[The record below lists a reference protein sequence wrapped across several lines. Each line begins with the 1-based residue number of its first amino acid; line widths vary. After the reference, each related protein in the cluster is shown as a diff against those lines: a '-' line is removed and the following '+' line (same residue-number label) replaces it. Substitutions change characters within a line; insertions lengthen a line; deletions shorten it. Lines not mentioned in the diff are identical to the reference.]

1 MIISPAPFSFFTNP
15 AIHHKINTMTKWNDI
30 IGHDWAVDFLRS
42 AIQYDRIGQSYLITG
57 PSQVGKST
65 LARVFAQALNCTAV
79 DLKDRPCGKCRS
91 CNLIF
96 AGRHPDVQIVTGD
109 VSGRGI
115 TTLKI
120 DQIRELNH
128 QLNLTA
134 AEARYKVA
142 ILKKFESANPSAANA
157 FLKTLEEPPSN
168 VVLILTAADSDTLLP
183 TITSRCR
190 VIDLRPVK
198 HSLVEGEL
206 KERWGVE
213 PEQAR
218 LLARLSDGRLGWA
231 VETAQNMVVLDVRDE
246 QLSRLYIALA
256 GSRVDRFILAD
267 ELSGKPEILPE
278 LLRTWLSWW
287 RDCTLLGVGNREN
300 GTLTNYDQKSQ
311 MLELLKLRPV
321 AEVVTSLRQ
330 TELAIWQLEHNANSR
345 LVMENLLLK
354 YPNRLSG

>member
-1 MIISPAPFSFFTNP
+1 
-15 AIHHKINTMTKWNDI
+15 MTTWNDI

-42 AIQYDRIGQSYLITG
+42 AIKHDRIGQSYLITG

-65 LARVFAQALNCTAV
+65 LARVFAQALNCTAG
-79 DLKDRPCGKCRS
+79 DRNDKPCGKCRS
-91 CNLIF
+91 CSLI
-96 AGRHPDVQIVTGD
+96 AANRHPDVQIVSGE

-120 DQIRELNH
+120 DQIRELTH
-128 QLNLTA
+128 QLSLTA

-142 ILKKFESANPSAANA
+142 ILKQFESANPNAANA
-157 FLKTLEEPPSN
+157 FLKTLEEPPRN
-168 VVLILTAADSDTLLP
+168 VVLILTAADADTLLP

-190 VIDLRPVK
+190 VIGLRPIN
-198 HSLVEGEL
+198 HSIVEEAL
-206 KERWGVE
+206 KERWQVE

-231 VETAQNMVVLDVRDE
+231 VETARNPAVLDERDE
-246 QLSRLYIALA
+246 QLGRLYEALA

-267 ELSGKPEILPE
+267 ELCRKPELLPE

-287 RDCTLLGVGNREN
+287 RDCALIGVSGREN
-300 GTLTNYDQKSQ
+300 GRLTNFDQKSQ
-311 MLELLKLRPV
+311 MIKLLETRPV
-321 AEVVTSLRQ
+321 AKAVTSLRQ

-345 LVMENLLLK
+345 LVIENLLLQ
-354 YPNRLSG
+354 YPTID

>member
-1 MIISPAPFSFFTNP
+1 
-15 AIHHKINTMTKWNDI
+15 MTTWNDI

-65 LARVFAQALNCTAV
+65 LARVFAQALNCTAG
-79 DLKDRPCGKCRS
+79 DLNDRPCGKCRS
-91 CNLIF
+91 CSLIA
-96 AGRHPDVQIVTGD
+96 AGRHPDVQIVTGE

-120 DQIRELNH
+120 DQIRELTH

-142 ILKKFESANPSAANA
+142 ILKQFESANPSAANA

-168 VVLILTAADSDTLLP
+168 VVLILTAADADTLLP

-190 VIDLRPVK
+190 VIGLRPVNN
-198 HSLVEGEL
+198 SIVEEAL
-206 KERWGVE
+206 TERWQTE

-231 VETAQNMVVLDVRDE
+231 VETAQNPVVLNDRDE
-246 QLSRLYIALA
+246 QLGRLYEALA

-267 ELSGKPEILPE
+267 ELCRKPELLPE

-287 RDCTLLGVGNREN
+287 RDCALLGVSGRQN
-300 GTLTNYDQKSQ
+300 GTLTNFDQKSQ
-311 MLELLKLRPV
+311 MIRLLEIIPV
-321 AEVVTSLRQ
+321 AEAVTSLRQ
-330 TELAIWQLEHNANSR
+330 TEHAIWQLKHNANSR
-345 LVMENLLLK
+345 LVIENLLLQ
-354 YPNRLSG
+354 YPNRVLE